1 MADPLLDQTS
11 SELDD
16 CDDGDLFQSGQ
27 GSPPSGFLHSSS
39 LVHEQ
44 EEVDWVSGGC
54 ESQPNDPFWVDSLQP
69 TSTAS
74 GNCYFFVA
82 FGVFS
87 YCCLGIFF

>member
-1 MADPLLDQTS
+1 MA
-11 SELDD
+11 
-16 CDDGDLFQSGQ
+16 QSVNGFMKSTP
-27 GSPPSGFLHSSS
+27 GSPPSGFLHLSS
-39 LVHEQ
+39 LIHEQ

-69 TSTAS
+69 MSTAS

-87 YCCLGIFF
+87 YSLKKHAEEGVKFPPTQFY